1 MQRKLMPILL
11 AIAILMLLLCFL
23 PFPQKISKTFQGI
36 SIPYGAE
43 DDPTPCTVSLEGIW
57 KRYLFKEDEYSGVFA
72 ISTDARTSAGAA
84 ELTQVVMGEG
94 RPSMMF
100 YFTNPGYFVPGYFI
114 TNKTLDWIYLRIKD
128 EQGNV
133 HEIFLP
139 ADDQTD
145 LPSLREKALHHLD
158 FPCLPSIGQQ
168 DDTL

>member
-1 MQRKLMPILL
+1 MKRKLLPILL
-11 AIAILMLLLCFL
+11 AAAIVMLLLCFL
-23 PFPQKISKTFQGI
+23 PFPQKVSRTFQGV

-43 DDPTPCTVSLEGIW
+43 DDQTPCTVSLEGTW

-72 ISTDARTSAGAA
+72 LSTDDRTSAGAA
-84 ELTQVVMGEG
+84 ELTQAVMGES
-94 RPSMMF
+94 RPSMMV
-100 YFTNPGYFVPGYFI
+100 YYTNPGYFVPGYFI
-114 TNKTLDWIYLRIKD
+114 TNSTLDWLYLRVKD

-145 LPSLREKALHHLD
+145 LSSLREKALAQLE

>member
-1 MQRKLMPILL
+1 MKRKLIPILL
-11 AIAILMLLLCFL
+11 TVAVLVLVLCFF
-23 PFPQKISKTFQGI
+23 PFPQKVSKTFQGV
-36 SIPYGAE
+36 SIPYGIE
-43 DDPTPCTVSLEGIW
+43 DEQTPCTVSLEGTC

-100 YFTNPGYFVPGYFI
+100 YYTNPGYFVPGYFI
-114 TNKTLDWIYLRIKD
+114 TNKTLDWLYLRVKD

-139 ADDQTD
+139 SDAQTD
-145 LPSLREKALHHLD
+145 LSALREKALHQLD